1 MYTLYTIH
9 YTDAALHYVYS
20 MHYTVYRCRCAPP
33 TRPPARATTSRTRGP
48 RWAGPVKP
56 SAIMLVLGLVLVIG
70 LLFGLTFL
78 CFLLLMQ
85 VVLADESTRGK
96 LAGLGVAVQELGEA
110 EAEPRPE
117 PVSREVMGAWA
128 PDQP

>member
-1 MYTLYTIH
+1 
-9 YTDAALHYVYS
+9 
-20 MHYTVYRCRCAPP
+20 
-33 TRPPARATTSRTRGP
+33 
-48 RWAGPVKP
+48 
-56 SAIMLVLGLVLVIG
+56 MLVLGLVLVIG